1 MSTHQ
6 DTKTAN
12 ANKSAISAEYV
23 VVGGGMVGSA
33 MALGLAKQGKQIV
46 LIEAFP
52 AREFAIEQGPDLRM
66 SALALA
72 SVQLLDNL
80 GAWEHIAALRVQS
93 YNALSVWDKPWA
105 KTAFHAH
112 EVKQTRLGYF
122 VENRITQLG
131 LTHALLAY
139 ANVTILHTKVDT
151 ADTQGGIVRCEDGR
165 IVHADWII
173 AADGVHSGIRKQA
186 GIGTVAWDYEQ
197 QALGISI
204 QSTYA
209 DEATA
214 DIAQGL
220 TWQAF
225 TPDGP
230 QAFLPMHDNHAS
242 LVWYHHPQRIAELK
256 ALTPAALKD
265 EICASFSPYL
275 QEQVTDFTVLDKASF
290 GLLRM
295 HAKRYLQDKVILI
308 GDAAHSINPLAGQG
322 VNLGFA
328 DVACLLET
336 IEHKRS
342 LARSYE
348 LPRKH
353 ANLQMMT
360 AMDALYHL
368 FSNRNPLLNTL
379 RNTGLFLADKGGFA
393 KQAVIKKA
401 MGL

>member
-1 MSTHQ
+1 MSQ
-6 DTKTAN
+6 KTKSSNTT
-12 ANKSAISAEYV
+12 KPAISAEYV

-33 MALGLAKQGKQIV
+33 MALGLAKQGKQVV

-52 AREFAIEQGPDLRM
+52 AREFAIDQAPDLRM

-105 KTAFHAH
+105 KTVFHAH

-131 LTHALLAY
+131 LTQALTDY
-139 ANVTILHTKVDT
+139 SNVTILHTKVDR
-151 ADTQGGIVRCEDGR
+151 ADTLEGWVYCEDGS
-165 IVHADWII
+165 VVNAEWIS
-173 AADGVHSGIRKQA
+173 AADGVHSAIRKQA

-204 QSTYA
+204 TSTYA
-209 DEATA
+209 DERTA
-214 DIAQGL
+214 QQAQGM

-230 QAFLPMHDNHAS
+230 QAFLPMHNNHAS

-256 ALTPAALKD
+256 ALEPAALKT

-275 QEQVTDFTVLDKASF
+275 QEQVVDFTVLDKASF
-290 GLLRM
+290 GLMRM
-295 HAKRYLQDKVILI
+295 HAKRYIQDKVILI

-328 DVACLLET
+328 DVACLLAT
-336 IEHKRS
+336 IEQKRP
-342 LARSYE
+342 LARAYE

-360 AMDALYHL
+360 AMDTLYHL
-368 FSNRNPLLNTL
+368 FSNRNPLLSTL
-379 RNTGLFLADKGGFA
+379 RNTGLFLADKGGAA

-401 MGL
+401 MGV